1 MSALFIPP
9 HAPPLTGEES
19 LVEAT
24 WKFIRN
30 PVEGFGPL
38 AWSQPIVTAKTFG
51 QTLHVI
57 SDPEGMNE
65 VLVRQASKFTK
76 TAIDARILGPATK
89 EGLLSVHG
97 DQWKRQRKSVAPMF
111 RHRHM
116 ADLAPLIT
124 TVIEDFTA
132 RIDVRPKLNLADA
145 MAELTFDVLA
155 GALLGD
161 PKGLDREK
169 LKTATRAV
177 VTGAGTLRPDD
188 LLPFPRW
195 VPRPMSPRG
204 SAALKRLKRAADEL
218 LSERRSHPQ
227 DDLVGLLIGAKALSP
242 RERRDN
248 LIGFFI
254 AGHETTALTLTWA
267 LFLLGR
273 HRPTLER
280 IRAEVRAV
288 VGDGPV
294 VYEHIAQLPFTNAVI
309 DETMRLYPPAPMLNR
324 EPQESVEVLGRT
336 LEPGDA
342 VLLNNYV
349 MHRAERLWDNP
360 LAFDPD
366 RFLRD
371 PSLKKKG
378 APYMPFGA
386 GPRICVGAAFAT
398 MEAVM
403 VLATLARDYDV
414 VVGENVFPRPLMT
427 VTLRPEGGVPA
438 RLVRVGGVAATQMQG
453 HCERCR
459 IWSGTPPV
467 TKARTKPIQ
476 SVKSVPSGSP

>member
-1 MSALFIPP
+1 MPDSALFQPP
-9 HAPPLTGEES
+9 HAPPLTGKEGF
-19 LVEAT
+19 VEAT

-38 AWSQPIVTAKTFG
+38 TYTQPIVTARTMG
-51 QTLHVI
+51 QVLHVI

-65 VLVRQASKFTK
+65 VLVKQASKFTK

-97 DQWKRQRKSVAPMF
+97 EQWKRQRKSVAPIF
-111 RHRHM
+111 RKRHM

-124 TVIEDFTA
+124 EVIEDFSRRLDA
-132 RIDVRPKLNLADA
+132 RPRVNLSDA
-145 MAELTFDVLA
+145 MAEVTFDVLA
-155 GALLGD
+155 KALLGD
-161 PKGLDREK
+161 PKGLDRDR

-195 VPRPMSPRG
+195 VPRPMKPSG
-204 SAALKRLKRAADEL
+204 TAALKRLKRAADDL
-218 LSERRSHPQ
+218 IAERTREPK
-227 DDLVGLLIGAKALSP
+227 DDLVGLLINAGTLSP
-242 RERRDN
+242 REQRDN

-267 LFLLGR
+267 LYLIGR
-273 HRPTLER
+273 HRPTQER
-280 IRAEVRAV
+280 IRKEVRAV
-288 VGDGPV
+288 AGDAPIA
-294 VYEHIAQLPFTNAVI
+294 YEQLEQLTFTQAVI
-309 DETMRLYPPAPMLNR
+309 DETMRLYPPAPLLNR
-324 EPQESVEVLGRT
+324 EPQEEVEVLGRT

-342 VLLNNYV
+342 VVLNNYV
-349 MHRAERLWDNP
+349 MHRTARLWEDP
-360 LAFDPD
+360 LLFDPD

-371 PSLKKKG
+371 PSLKGKG

-403 VLATLARDYDV
+403 VLGSLARDYDV
-414 VVGENVFPRPLMT
+414 VVAESVYPRPLMT

-438 RLVRVGGVAATQMQG
+438 RL
-453 HCERCR
+453 ERL
-459 IWSGTPPV
+459 S
-467 TKARTKPIQ
+467 
-476 SVKSVPSGSP
+476 

>member
-1 MSALFIPP
+1 MPDSALFQPP
-9 HAPPLTGEES
+9 HAPPLTGKEGF
-19 LVEAT
+19 VEAT

-38 AWSQPIVTAKTFG
+38 TYTQPIVTARTMG
-51 QTLHVI
+51 QVLHVI

-65 VLVRQASKFTK
+65 VLVKQASKFTK

-97 DQWKRQRKSVAPMF
+97 EQWKRQRKSVAPIF
-111 RHRHM
+111 RKRHM

-124 TVIEDFTA
+124 EVIEDFSRRLDA
-132 RIDVRPKLNLADA
+132 RPRVNLSDA
-145 MAELTFDVLA
+145 MAEVTFDVLA
-155 GALLGD
+155 KALLGD
-161 PKGLDREK
+161 PKGLDRDR

-195 VPRPMSPRG
+195 VPRPMKPSG
-204 SAALKRLKRAADEL
+204 TAALKRLKRAADDL
-218 LSERRSHPQ
+218 IAERTREPK
-227 DDLVGLLIGAKALSP
+227 DDLVGLLINAGTLSP
-242 RERRDN
+242 REQRDN

-267 LFLLGR
+267 LYLIGR
-273 HRPTLER
+273 HRPTQER
-280 IRAEVRAV
+280 IRKEVRAV
-288 VGDGPV
+288 AGDAPIA
-294 VYEHIAQLPFTNAVI
+294 YEQLEQLTFTQAVI
-309 DETMRLYPPAPMLNR
+309 DETMRLYPPAPLLNR
-324 EPQESVEVLGRT
+324 EPQEEVEVLGRT

-342 VLLNNYV
+342 VVLNNYV
-349 MHRAERLWDNP
+349 MHRTERLWEAP
-360 LAFDPD
+360 LLFDPD

-371 PSLKKKG
+371 PSLKGKG

-403 VLATLARDYDV
+403 VLGSLARDYDV
-414 VVGENVFPRPLMT
+414 VVADSVYPRPLMT

-438 RLVRVGGVAATQMQG
+438 RL
-453 HCERCR
+453 ERL
-459 IWSGTPPV
+459 S
-467 TKARTKPIQ
+467 
-476 SVKSVPSGSP
+476 